1 MATRFYSNV
10 EYGSSG
16 RGSNDPDYIYYNATI
31 VNNNI
36 ANSDPNGFNGVGNY
50 DDPQVVFNDMRQQ
63 PIMQN
68 PSDYNMSVIRFDL
81 AGATKSLPLF
91 IPRIVP
97 NQPNRDLTVYNVTVN
112 VNVVSGAAP
121 PLDNLIFFNT
131 QPVIWESE
139 NVTPDNLPP
148 EPVVNQNLSTDYYY
162 CNTYQSWAVLVN
174 KAVALAYAT
183 VLTQLAAI
191 SAVPAEVSTS
201 PPPRL
206 FFNPVDRLFSWS
218 FDARFWG
225 ADHTNT
231 ALTFNGVS
239 ANFQFNV
246 GLDCNLETLLTN
258 FRTGFVSGVEALLS
272 WGTSGVSI
280 IRVDGQQIAIDIDPT
295 TGLPYTTPNA
305 TGHVRYVV
313 TQDYGSISGCWSPCD
328 SIVITSTKLPITPE
342 FVAPAPGLVGASDF
356 GINVGTT
363 GSAIQPIIADV
374 QVGHKGADDWRG
386 YILYDPQAE
395 YRMLSLGRST
405 DPLVNVDLFIWWRNR
420 YDNNLYPLRLYNGS
434 SVSVKILFRRKGV
447 H

>member
-97 NQPNRDLTVYNVTVN
+97 NQPSRDLTVYNVTVR
-112 VNVVSGAAP
+112 AQ
-121 PLDNLIFFNT
+121 LDDGGPSLVWYNAT
-131 QPVIWESE
+131 QPVIWEAE
-139 NVTPDNLPP
+139 NLTPDNRPP
-148 EPVVNQNLSTDYYY
+148 EPVVNQNLTTDYYY
-162 CNTYQSWAVLVN
+162 CNTYQHWAVLVN
-174 KAVALAYAT
+174 NAVAAAYTAVLA
-183 VLTQLAAI
+183 QLAAVA
-191 SAVPAEVSTS
+191 AVPAELTNS
-201 PPPRL
+201 PVPRL

-231 ALTFNGVS
+231 SLIFNGGPI
-239 ANFQFNV
+239 NFDFAV

-258 FRTGFVSGVEALLS
+258 FRTNFTSGAGTFLE
-272 WGTSGVSI
+272 WGTSAISAI
-280 IRVDGQQIAIDIDPT
+280 TVDGQQIAIDIDPT

-405 DPLVNVDLFIWWRNR
+405 DPLVNIDLFIWWRNR